1 MRVPVEL
8 RRSYKLINHGPT
20 TLIASAARG
29 RSNVM
34 AAAWVMPIDFEPPLV
49 AAVIASGTLTRELVD
64 QSHEFTINLPTA
76 AMVDAVYAVGKVSGH
91 DVDKLEKYGLKTSPA
106 SRVSAPFIEGCAGW
120 LECRV
125 RSLPEMQAEFDLFI
139 AEVLAAWADDRAFVD
154 GEWRFA
160 EESLRTLHHESQGIF
175 MTTGERLVAREPA
188 P

>member
-49 AAVIASGTLTRELVD
+49 AAVLASGTLTRELVD
-64 QSHEFTINLPTA
+64 QSHEFTINLPA
-76 AMVDAVYAVGKVSGH
+76 ASMVDAVYAVGKVSGH
-91 DVDKLEKYGLKTSPA
+91 DVDKIERYGLTTSPA
-106 SRVSAPFIEGCAGW
+106 SRVSAPFIEGCVGW

-125 RSLPEMQAEFDLFI
+125 RSLPEMQTEFDLFI
-139 AEVLAAWADDRAFVD
+139 AEVLAAWADDRAFVE
-154 GEWRFA
+154 GEWRFS
-160 EESLRTLHHESQGIF
+160 EESLRTLHHESKGIF
-175 MTTGERLVAREPA
+175 LTTGERLVAREPA
-188 P
+188 